1 MSIKTI
7 RTNFSQVSDKLLVNV
22 GSGGASITLEIG
34 QWELMEFARSL
45 LDVADDCLRKL
56 QDRTEEDEQ
65 VMYMVRDALDAAS
78 AILR

>member
-7 RTNFSQVSDKLLVNV
+7 RTNFSQFSDELLVKV

-34 QWELMEFARSL
+34 QRELREFARSL

-65 VMYMVRDALDAAS
+65 AMIMVRDALDAAS
-78 AILR
+78 AI

>member
-7 RTNFSQVSDKLLVNV
+7 RTNFSQFSDELLVNV
-22 GSGGASITLEIG
+22 ESSGASITLEIG
-34 QWELMEFARSL
+34 QRELREFARSL

-65 VMYMVRDALDAAS
+65 VMIIVHDALDAAR
-78 AILR
+78 AI